1 MKKILIGTFCL
12 LSLLIVIDVRGVDTT
27 MEQKPEITFVKPN
40 YNVN

>member
-12 LSLLIVIDVRGVDTT
+12 LSLLIVIDVRGVDTAV
-27 MEQKPEITFVKPN
+27 QKPEITFVKPN